1 MKKIDL
7 LLGWL
12 FSAAFFFTL
21 TSCESDDQPVVV
33 EVPEQTEGVFVLN
46 RGPQGSNSSA
56 LTYFD
61 SESKT
66 VVSDVFASLNGRKLG
81 DSAEQLLVYGGKMY
95 ATVYGSYQIEVMDKN
110 GKSLKTITSKNTDNS
125 FHQPR
130 CMASGN
136 GKVYVTFFDGYVGI
150 VDTTSL
156 EVTKIAPVGLN
167 PEQLTLA
174 NNKIYV
180 AVSEGLNYPNTGT
193 KVAVLDATTL
203 AEITKIDVLM
213 NPTEILSDSQGD
225 VYVISMG
232 DYGNTLNNTLQRIDK
247 QTQKSTVLMEATT
260 MTMKNDTLYAIN
272 ALWGKPVTDYIKYD
286 CKNESVITTNF
297 LKDAITYPVG
307 ANPSCLAVDPVTGNI
322 YIGVSDF
329 KTNSD
334 MHIFSPEGKLLHK
347 FEVGLEPKSIAFI
360 SNK

>member
-12 FSAAFFFTL
+12 FSAAFLFTL

-33 EVPEQTEGVFVLN
+33 EIPEQTEGVFVLN
-46 RGPQGSNSSA
+46 RGNFKENNASIS
-56 LTYFD
+56 YFD
-61 SESKT
+61 TESKT
-66 VVSDVFASLNGRKLG
+66 VVSDLFSTLNGRKLG
-81 DSAEQLLVYGGKMY
+81 DSAQELLVYGGKMY
-95 ATVYGSYQIEVMDKN
+95 TTVYGSYQIEVMDKKGN
-110 GKSLKTITSKNTDNS
+110 SLKTIISKNTDDS
-125 FHQPR
+125 YHQPR

-136 GKVYVTFFDGYVGI
+136 GKVYVTFYDGYVGI

-167 PEQLTLA
+167 PEQLTLV

-180 AVSEGLNYPNTGT
+180 AVSEGMSSTPGT

>member
-12 FSAAFFFTL
+12 FSAAFLLTL

-46 RGPQGSNSSA
+46 RGNQNQNNATLS
-56 LTYFD
+56 YFD
-61 SESKT
+61 TESKT
-66 VVSDVFASLNGRKLG
+66 VVSDLFSTLNGRKLG
-81 DSAEQLLVYGGKMY
+81 DSAEQLLIYGGKMY
-95 ATVYGSYQIEVMDKN
+95 VTVSGSYQIEVMDKK

-156 EVTKIAPVGLN
+156 EVTKIVPVGLN

-180 AVSEGLNYPNTGT
+180 AVSEGLAPTPGT
-193 KVAVLDATTL
+193 KVAVLDASTL
-203 AEITKIDVLM
+203 AEITKIDVLK

-232 DYGNTLNNTLQRIDK
+232 DYGHTLNNTLQRIDK

-286 CKNESVITTNF
+286 CRNESVITKNF
-297 LKDAITYPVG
+297 LKDAIIYPEKASPV
-307 ANPSCLAVDPVTGNI
+307 CLDVDPVTGNI
-322 YIGVSDF
+322 YIGVTDY

-334 MHIFSPEGKLLHK
+334 IYIFSPEGKQLNK
-347 FEVGLEPKSIAFI
+347 FEAGSDPRVVAFI

>member
-1 MKKIDL
+1 MTGVQTCALPI
-7 LLGWL
+7 
-12 FSAAFFFTL
+12 FST
-21 TSCESDDQPVVV
+21 
-33 EVPEQTEGVFVLN
+33 
-46 RGPQGSNSSA
+46 
-56 LTYFD
+56 
-61 SESKT
+61 
-66 VVSDVFASLNGRKLG
+66 LNGRKLG
-81 DSAEQLLVYGGKMY
+81 DSAQELLVYGGKMY
-95 ATVYGSYQIEVMDKN
+95 TTVSGSYQIEVMDKKGN
-110 GKSLKTITSKNTDNS
+110 SLKTIISKNTDDS
-125 FHQPR
+125 YHQPR

-136 GKVYVTFFDGYVGI
+136 GKVYVTFYDGYVGM

-203 AEITKIDVLM
+203 AEVTKIDVLK

-260 MTMKNDTLYAIN
+260 MTMRNDTLYAIYS
-272 ALWGKPVTDYIKYD
+272 LWGKPVTDYIKYD